1 MCIRDSFPDVTRSAI
16 SQHLGVLRNA
26 GLVTCLLYTST
37 PHLLDR
43 VTGSQGQSVESYQP
57 KPWLTATS
65 PATASKV
72 TTLMLSVVNSPNGT
86 GVAARIPGI
95 QVAGKT
101 GTAQTGLGYIETWF
115 VSFAPVPD
123 PRIAVAVLVE
133 DQPPT

>member
-1 MCIRDSFPDVTRSAI
+1 
-16 SQHLGVLRNA
+16 
-26 GLVTCLLYTST
+26 
-37 PHLLDR
+37 
-43 VTGSQGQSVESYQP
+43 
-57 KPWLTATS
+57 
-65 PATASKV
+65 
-72 TTLMLSVVNSPNGT
+72 MLSVVNSPNGT

-133 DQPPT
+133 DQPPADDYVGGTIAAPIAKADHSGLPPTGERLTP

>member
-1 MCIRDSFPDVTRSAI
+1 
-16 SQHLGVLRNA
+16 
-26 GLVTCLLYTST
+26 
-37 PHLLDR
+37 
-43 VTGSQGQSVESYQP
+43 
-57 KPWLTATS
+57 
-65 PATASKV
+65 
-72 TTLMLSVVNSPNGT
+72 MLSVVNSPNGT

-133 DQPPT
+133 DQPPADDYVGGTIAAPIAKAIIQSYLQPGSGLTP

>member
-1 MCIRDSFPDVTRSAI
+1 
-16 SQHLGVLRNA
+16 
-26 GLVTCLLYTST
+26 
-37 PHLLDR
+37 
-43 VTGSQGQSVESYQP
+43 VESYQP

-65 PATASKV
+65 PATASKL
-72 TTLMLSVVNSPNGT
+72 TTVMLSVVNSPNGT

-115 VSFAPVPD
+115 VSFAPVAD

-133 DQPPT
+133 DQPPADDYVGGTIAAPIAKAIIQSYLQPGTGLKP

>member
-1 MCIRDSFPDVTRSAI
+1 
-16 SQHLGVLRNA
+16 
-26 GLVTCLLYTST
+26 
-37 PHLLDR
+37 
-43 VTGSQGQSVESYQP
+43 VTGSQGQTVDTYQP

-65 PATASKV
+65 PKTASKL

-86 GVAARIPGI
+86 GAAARIPGTE
-95 QVAGKT
+95 VAGKT

-133 DQPPT
+133 DQPPGNDYVGGTIAAPIAKAIIQSYLQPGSGVAP